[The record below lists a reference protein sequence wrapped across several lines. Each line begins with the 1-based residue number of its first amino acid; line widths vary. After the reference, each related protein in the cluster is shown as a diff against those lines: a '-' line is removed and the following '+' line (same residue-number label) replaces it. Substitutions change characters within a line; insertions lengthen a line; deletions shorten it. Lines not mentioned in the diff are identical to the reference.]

1 MRLNDSIAKCPAR
14 MVRGIIAGAG
24 QWFARK
30 GEVIPRCLNGTL
42 ALFAVTLISI
52 SVANAQEQKPGRQD
66 ISNLSLEDLMK
77 IEVNS
82 VYGASRFLQKVTEAP
97 ASVSI
102 ITSEEIKRYG
112 YVTLAD
118 AIRSVRGFYINYTRS
133 YSDLGAR
140 GFARPGD
147 FNTRVLLLVDG
158 HRISDNIYNSALV
171 GAEFPISVDLIDRIE
186 VIRGPSSSLYGT
198 NAFFGVINIITKRGR
213 GFDGP
218 EIAAET
224 ASYDSYRARVS
235 YGKQFSNGFEMLVSG
250 SLSDSQGHR
259 RLYFKEFD
267 SPETNNGIAENA
279 DGEDVRQLFANL
291 SWREF
296 SLQAVYGD
304 RTKHI
309 PTASFG
315 TAFNDPG
322 TFTDDERGYLD
333 LKYEH
338 AVNKNAELKA
348 RLYYDHYY
356 YHADYVYS
364 IDGENG
370 KVRAVD
376 KDSARGIWWG
386 GELSLTASLLNKHK
400 LTVGSE
406 YRDNL
411 HQDQKSYFQD
421 PFISFVDDHKS
432 SKEWAAY
439 VEDEY
444 RIRKNLLLNGGVRY
458 DHSTAFGGS
467 TNPRFGLVYDPFPK
481 TTIKFLYGQAFR
493 APNVYEMRFGAAAAP
508 QSKPPLSPE
517 GIKTAE
523 LVIERYLGDHV
534 RVAASG
540 FSYRIKNLINQ
551 VADPEGGSPF
561 FTNIGKIRSKG
572 IESEIEAKLRYGIQG
587 LLSYAYQDSRDIET
601 GNKLTN
607 SPTHMAKVNLNAP
620 LATQRLLAGI
630 ELQYLSKRKTLAE
643 DNAGAFLLTNVT
655 LLSQRLAK
663 QFDLSFS
670 VYNLLD
676 RRYGNPGTEEHRQ
689 DTIPQDGRSFR
700 FKITYR
706 LPQKK

>member
-1 MRLNDSIAKCPAR
+1 MRLEDSIANFAGKLLGDRP
-14 MVRGIIAGAG
+14 GAG
-24 QWFARK
+24 RWFARK
-30 GEVIPRCLNGTL
+30 GGVALPRFLTEAL
-42 ALFAVTLISI
+42 ALVAVALIGI
-52 SVANAQEQKPGRQD
+52 SVATAQQQKPGQQD

-77 IEVNS
+77 IEVHS

-102 ITSEEIKRYG
+102 ITAEEIKRYG

-158 HRISDNIYNSALV
+158 HRISDNIYNSALI

-213 GFDGP
+213 SLDGP
-218 EIAAET
+218 ELAAET
-224 ASYDSYRARVS
+224 ASYDSYRGRVS

-250 SLSDSQGHR
+250 SLSDRQGHR
-259 RLYFKEFD
+259 RLYFKGFD

-338 AVNKNAELKA
+338 AVSKNAELMA

-364 IDGENG
+364 LDGENG
-370 KVRAVD
+370 KVRAVN

-386 GELSLTASLLNKHK
+386 GELSLTASLLDKHK

-421 PFISFVDDHKS
+421 PFISFFDDPKN
-432 SKEWAAY
+432 SKEWAVY

-467 TNPRFGLVYDPFPK
+467 ANPRFGLVYDPFQK
-481 TTIKFLYGQAFR
+481 TTVKLLYGQAFR
-493 APNVYEMRFGAAAAP
+493 APNVYEMHFESAAGP
-508 QSKPPLSPE
+508 RSRPPLRPE
-517 GIKTAE
+517 GIRTAE
-523 LVIERYLGDHV
+523 LVVERYLGDHV

-540 FSYRIKNLINQ
+540 FSYRIRNLINQ
-551 VADPEGGSPF
+551 LVDPEGGSPF
-561 FTNIGKIRSKG
+561 FTNLGKIRSKG
-572 IESEIEAKLRYGIQG
+572 IESEIEANLLNGIQG

-607 SPTHMAKVNLNAP
+607 SPAHMGKLNLNAP
-620 LATQRLLAGI
+620 LAAERLLAGV
-630 ELQYLSKRKTLAE
+630 ELQYLSKRKTLAG

-655 LLSQRLAK
+655 LLSQKLAK

-676 RRYGNPGTEEHRQ
+676 RRYGNPGTGEHRQ
-689 DTIPQDGRSFR
+689 DMIPQDGRSFR
-700 FKITYR
+700 FKIVYR